1 MRVTI
6 DHSISRKFI
15 TEMRMVLKTKL
26 SLGIGFLFVIIFA
39 VAGICSYYI
48 QKLSRESDNILKNN
62 YHSLVYAKNM
72 LQALDDMNTA
82 VGNSIFNPA
91 MANKASDYYVKTF
104 ESARNAFDRD
114 LKEENSNVTEI
125 HEKDYV
131 EQLNTI
137 YALYLNL
144 SRQIKNGAGST
155 EVYFNGLLPAYEKLR
170 QAIRNIN
177 DVNMQAIERK
187 NKLAQQDAARII
199 STMAIIV
206 SISVLLAF
214 GYFWY
219 FPFYVSNS
227 ISYLSGKMQHLLEAT
242 GITLDIQSDD
252 ETDIILQSINL
263 LENKFSVKGK
273 EKVPQ

>member
-1 MRVTI
+1 
-6 DHSISRKFI
+6 
-15 TEMRMVLKTKL
+15 MVLKTKL
-26 SLGIGFLFVIIFA
+26 SLGIGFLFFIIFA
-39 VAGICSYYI
+39 FAGFCSYYI
-48 QKLSRESDNILKNN
+48 QKLSKDSDNILKDN

-82 VGNSIFNPA
+82 VSSSIFNPA
-91 MANKASDYYVKTF
+91 MANKSSDYYVKTF
-104 ESARNAFDRD
+104 ESARNAFDRN

-131 EQLNTI
+131 EQLKST
-137 YALYLNL
+137 YDLYLNL

-155 EVYFNGLLPAYEKLR
+155 EVYFSELLPAYKKLR
-170 QAIRNIN
+170 QTISNIN
-177 DVNMQAIERK
+177 DINMQAIVRK
-187 NKLAQQDAARII
+187 NELAQQDAAQII
-199 STMAIIV
+199 NTMAIMVTI
-206 SISVLLAF
+206 SILLAM

-227 ISYLSGKMQHLLEAT
+227 LSYLSGKMQGLLEAT

-252 ETDIILQSINL
+252 ETHIILQSINL

-273 EKVPQ
+273 DPQ